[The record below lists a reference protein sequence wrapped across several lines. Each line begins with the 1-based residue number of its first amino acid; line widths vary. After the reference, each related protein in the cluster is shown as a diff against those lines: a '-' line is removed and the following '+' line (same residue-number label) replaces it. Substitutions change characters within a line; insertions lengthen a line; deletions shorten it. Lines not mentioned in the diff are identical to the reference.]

1 MVNYSKYNCWEFMK
15 CGRELGGSKAH
26 ELGVCQAYPNNGQ
39 QCASVAAT
47 LCGGKVQGKFAMK
60 IFDCV
65 KCEFYKSKYYQHS
78 NLNPQ
83 AIVTCSCDKNN
94 CNN

>member
-39 QCASVAAT
+39 QCASVAGT
-47 LCGGKVQGKFAMK
+47 LCGGKVQGTFAMK

-65 KCEFYKSKYYQHS
+65 KCDFYNSKYYQHN
-78 NLNPQ
+78 NLKF
-83 AIVTCSCDKNN
+83 TSS
-94 CNN
+94 CNNGSCNN